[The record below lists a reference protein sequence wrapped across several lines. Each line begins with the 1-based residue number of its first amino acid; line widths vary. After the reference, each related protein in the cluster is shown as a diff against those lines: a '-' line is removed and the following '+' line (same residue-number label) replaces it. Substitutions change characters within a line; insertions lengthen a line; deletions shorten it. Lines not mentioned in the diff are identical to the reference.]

1 VAKSR
6 IIVIEDDSLM
16 QRAIERLLLAHGF
29 TVDCFSSAEAFLEH
43 GAGSDAACLLL
54 DIRLGGMSGVELR
67 RGLHASGS
75 TLPVIFITAFDS
87 ETTRHEALE
96 AGCAAYLLKPFS
108 ASVLIDAIGTA
119 SGSPLLSGRDPAN
132 SSPAR

>member
-1 VAKSR
+1 MAKSR

-75 TLPVIFITAFDS
+75 TLPVIFITAYDNP
-87 ETTRHEALE
+87 ALR
-96 AGCAAYLLKPFS
+96 AQAARLGSLAFLTKPFS
-108 ASVLIDAIGTA
+108 GRELASLVSAAL
-119 SGSPLLSGRDPAN
+119 
-132 SSPAR
+132 ARRPK